1 MLNRSNIPSLIES
14 SISYE
19 YNIKSF
25 FSNRNTFAAFLLVG
39 IYLTV
44 YRLVFIRKNLLDILI
59 GIFVV
64 MNLILTLS
72 RTSIA
77 GMLIFLLVLSVFRK
91 RGRKF
96 IGLVKAAAITAI
108 LILLILVTGLDGFF
122 VDAVIRVNAGT
133 SNRVALWIT
142 CLNILRS
149 GRWLTGVGYGIL
161 DYFNAHNTY
170 LSILLSGGI
179 LLGAFYLRFLI
190 KTIKSYIYIIR
201 SESDIGV
208 YFAAIFL
215 SYAAVSMA
223 ESITPFLSS
232 AQNLIFTIIVFMIP
246 QYYSNSIV

>member
-1 MLNRSNIPSLIES
+1 
-14 SISYE
+14 
-19 YNIKSF
+19 
-25 FSNRNTFAAFLLVG
+25 
-39 IYLTV
+39 
-44 YRLVFIRKNLLDILI
+44 
-59 GIFVV
+59 
-64 MNLILTLS
+64 
-72 RTSIA
+72 
-77 GMLIFLLVLSVFRK
+77 MLIFLLVLSVFRK

>member
-149 GRWLTGVGYGIL
+149 
-161 DYFNAHNTY
+161 
-170 LSILLSGGI
+170 
-179 LLGAFYLRFLI
+179 
-190 KTIKSYIYIIR
+190 
-201 SESDIGV
+201 ESDIGV

>member
-1 MLNRSNIPSLIES
+1 VLNRSNIPSLIES

-96 IGLVKAAAITAI
+96 IGLV
-108 LILLILVTGLDGFF
+108 
-122 VDAVIRVNAGT
+122 
-133 SNRVALWIT
+133 
-142 CLNILRS
+142 
-149 GRWLTGVGYGIL
+149 
-161 DYFNAHNTY
+161 
-170 LSILLSGGI
+170 
-179 LLGAFYLRFLI
+179 
-190 KTIKSYIYIIR
+190 
-201 SESDIGV
+201 
-208 YFAAIFL
+208 
-215 SYAAVSMA
+215 
-223 ESITPFLSS
+223 SITPFLSS